1 MLGARA
7 RALAADQV
15 RDPAAPGK
23 SRHTRRGRRLVGGF
37 ATEIPM
43 KHRTRP
49 QNGWVGALLLASG
62 FGVSSLAIAEG
73 NAGGGDES
81 SKAPEATA
89 AARPGASARHRVGYA
104 PDPAPLRS
112 ASQWVLTFEYQR
124 GKVRMKESRLVRFRK
139 EVTTPRRI
147 GRYAVELLSGPTIVE
162 RLRFDF
168 PLLGA
173 DELAGQHRPY
183 NAPPTFESKAT
194 ITHRVMLPDTS
205 RASRAR
211 LVDRAT
217 GESFMIPWPP
227 NQVST
232 AGKPKPKPKP
242 DAGAD
247 AAPKD
252 GASDAQPE
260 PDAAKDAGKADAW
273 RRPDVGVRRDA
284 TPPDVIPLDAG
295 TR

>member
-1 MLGARA
+1 
-7 RALAADQV
+7 
-15 RDPAAPGK
+15 
-23 SRHTRRGRRLVGGF
+23 
-37 ATEIPM
+37 M

-62 FGVSSLAIAEG
+62 FGVSSLAVAEG
-73 NAGGGDES
+73 NTGGDEGGKE
-81 SKAPEATA
+81 SKAA
-89 AARPGASARHRVGYA
+89 ASARPDASARHRVGYA

-112 ASQWVLTFEYQR
+112 ASQWVLTFEYER
-124 GKVRMKESRLVRFRK
+124 GKVQLKEARLVRFRK

-183 NAPPTFESKAT
+183 NAPPHFESKAT
-194 ITHRVMLPDTS
+194 VIHRVMLPDTP

-217 GESFMIPWPP
+217 GQSFMIPWPP
-227 NQVST
+227 NQVLPP
-232 AGKPKPKPKP
+232 GKPKPKP
-242 DAGAD
+242 DAGDD
-247 AAPKD
+247 AAPRD
-252 GASDAQPE
+252 GAPEAQPE

-295 TR
+295 KT